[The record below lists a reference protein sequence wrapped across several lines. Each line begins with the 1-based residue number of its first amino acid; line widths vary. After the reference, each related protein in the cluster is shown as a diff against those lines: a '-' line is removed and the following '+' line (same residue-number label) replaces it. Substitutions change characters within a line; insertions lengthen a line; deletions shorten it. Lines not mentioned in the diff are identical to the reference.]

1 VHAAGGST
9 GSTSVGPSARHR
21 PARTP
26 DGAVVYEMELKED
39 VLSCRYRSSQ
49 VAARDHLVTAP
60 NKSVLVAGVGGVIG
74 RNAAIEY
81 ARSGF
86 RVRGVSRRT
95 VSDENWERIGADL
108 SDAEDARRAFAD
120 TGDVTHLVFAA
131 YTQRTALA
139 EQVAPNVALLRNTLD
154 ALLHNG
160 SSLRHVTLY
169 QGNKAYGSHLGRFKT
184 PAKETDPRLLGPN
197 FYYDQEDL
205 LREEAD
211 RAGFDWTIL
220 RPEAVIG
227 FATGN
232 PMNLLM
238 VIAAYIAITREL
250 GLPLRFPGPQS
261 VYDSVLYQMTDAQ
274 LLAQATMWAGDTPSA
289 RGEIFNVTNGDTVRW
304 RHVWTAIARHYSL
317 DLAEPMPMS
326 LAESMP
332 TKAPVWEAI
341 VAKNGLVETP
351 WSDLVDWSFGD
362 FIFNSDFDNVSS
374 TIKIRKAGFDGCL
387 DSEDRM
393 LELLDGLA
401 NRRIIPRLGIS

>member
-1 VHAAGGST
+1 MDQSAVPHSDRPL
-9 GSTSVGPSARHR
+9 VGRRAHPTVTR
-21 PARTP
+21 
-26 DGAVVYEMELKED
+26 EMEQTGD
-39 VLSCRYRSSQ
+39 DSSYSYRWPHD
-49 VAARDHLVTAP
+49 ALRGHLVTAP
-60 NKSVLVAGVGGVIG
+60 DKTVLVAGVGGVIG
-74 RNAAIEY
+74 RNVAAEY
-81 ARSGF
+81 AKSGV
-86 RVRGVSRRT
+86 RVRGVSRRK
-95 VSDENWERIGADL
+95 VGDEGWDHIAADL
-108 SDAEDARRAFAD
+108 SDADDARRALAG

-131 YTQRTALA
+131 YTHRTVLA

-154 ALLHNG
+154 ALRHNG
-160 SSLRHVTLY
+160 ANLRHVTLY

-184 PAKETDPRLLGPN
+184 PAKETDARLLGPN

-205 LREEAD
+205 LREEAE
-211 RAGFDWTIL
+211 RAGFDWTVL

-238 VIAAYIAITREL
+238 VIAAYLAVTREL

-274 LLAQATMWAGDTPSA
+274 LLAQATMWAGDATSA

-304 RHVWTAIARHYSL
+304 RHVWTAIARHYSFE
-317 DLAEPMPMS
+317 LAEPMPIS
-326 LAESMP
+326 LTETMP
-332 TKAPVWEAI
+332 TTAAVWEEI
-341 VAKNGLVETP
+341 VARHGLIATP

-362 FIFNSDFDNVSS
+362 FIFNSAFDNVSS

-401 NRRIIPRLGIS
+401 ERRVIPQLGR